1 MIGHYG
7 QSLWSVITVGRYGV
21 ITVVRFGWSLWLV
34 ITVGRYG
41 WSLWSVVTVSRYGR
55 LSRLVT
61 TVGHYGQLLH
71 YGHYIMLVMLWLLNY
86 GHCITI
92 FNATVV
98 MLWSL
103 CYITVVML

>member
-1 MIGHYG
+1 M
-7 QSLWSVITVGRYGV
+7 
-21 ITVVRFGWSLWLV
+21 
-34 ITVGRYG
+34 
-41 WSLWSVVTVSRYGR
+41 VSRYGR
-55 LSRLVT
+55 LLRLVT

-71 YGHYIMLVMLWLLNY
+71 YGHYIMVVILWLLDY

-92 FNATVV
+92 FNDTVV